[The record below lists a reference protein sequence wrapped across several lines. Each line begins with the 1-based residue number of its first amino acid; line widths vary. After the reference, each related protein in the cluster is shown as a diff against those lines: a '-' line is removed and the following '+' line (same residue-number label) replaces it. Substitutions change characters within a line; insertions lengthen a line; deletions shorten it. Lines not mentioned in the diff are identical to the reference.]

1 MVYAAWAMLALPL
14 LGFLVLLV
22 FGRRFGDP
30 VAGWVGTAAIT
41 GSFVATLVTFA
52 GVLGHHAGTQ
62 REISHSIFTWIAVGG
77 LDIRAAILTD
87 PLSMTMALFV
97 TGVSAL
103 IHLYS
108 IGYMKGDRDY
118 PKFFVYM
125 NLFVFSMLLLVLGGN
140 LAITFVGWEGVGL
153 CSYWLIS
160 FWFERPTAASAGK
173 KAFVYNRIG
182 DFGFLLAMFLIFEKT
197 GTLTY
202 SGIFAHL
209 HALSGV
215 TGTAAVLLLFLAATG
230 KSAQIPLFPWLA
242 DAMEGPTPVSA
253 LIHAATMVTAGVY
266 LMCRMH
272 PLLGMSHSGQL
283 VIATIGVV
291 TAFVGGTIACTQR
304 DIKKVLAYSTISQLG
319 YMFLAVGVGAYVAA
333 IFLMIAHAFYKGLL
347 FLGAGSVIHGMHDE
361 QDLKKMGGLAKLMP
375 ITAGAFAV
383 AWFAIAGVP
392 PLAGFFA
399 KGAVLDNTFAA
410 YPALWVIGIVTAL
423 LTAYYLSRL
432 FVLAFTGD
440 PRFVEAVNTRWAADG
455 LAHESGYAHGS
466 GPISGKAKGAEG
478 AESAHGM
485 AGAGVT
491 GDSDGGGV
499 GEVGRGSVEEPA
511 HGQVPLH
518 EHPSP
523 HESPRLMVIPLLV
536 LAVLAFAGGVLEL
549 PWHGPDTIRLLSWLH
564 PVFGHYLYTAHLSVA
579 SQWLLAVVDSLVAL
593 SGIYI
598 AWRLWTAA
606 WDRPNLEPSFLF
618 RSWFVNEA
626 YDFLIGRPGARL
638 ASFTTAVV
646 EARGVDGAV
655 NGVAALTK
663 SAGSHLRKLQTG
675 FVRQYALGITIGLV
689 ALLAWMLVRA

>member
-14 LGFLVLLV
+14 LGFLVLLA
-22 FGRRFGDP
+22 FGRRLGDP
-30 VAGWVGTAAIT
+30 VAGWVGTGSVA
-41 GSFVATLVTFA
+41 GSFVATLVTFG
-52 GVLGHHAGTQ
+52 GVLSRHAGGA

-77 LDIRAAILTD
+77 LDIKAAILTD

-118 PKFFVYM
+118 SKFFVYL

-153 CSYWLIS
+153 CSYWLIA

-182 DFGFLLAMFLIFEKT
+182 DFGFLIAMFLIFEKT
-197 GTLTY
+197 GTLSY

-209 HALSGV
+209 HALSGAA
-215 TGTAAVLLLFLAATG
+215 GTAAVLLLFLAATG

-272 PLLGMSHSGQL
+272 PLLGMSHSAQL
-283 VIATIGVV
+283 VVATIGVV

-333 IFLMIAHAFYKGLL
+333 IFLMVAHAFYKGLL

-361 QDLKKMGGLAKLMP
+361 QDLKKMGGLARFMP
-375 ITAGAFAV
+375 ITAGTFAV

-410 YPALWVIGIVTAL
+410 YPVLWVIGIVTAL

-440 PRFVEAVNTRWAADG
+440 PRFIEAVNTRWSSSGSTHSAGADG
-455 LAHESGYAHGS
+455 Y
-466 GPISGKAKGAEG
+466 
-478 AESAHGM
+478 
-485 AGAGVT
+485 
-491 GDSDGGGV
+491 
-499 GEVGRGSVEEPA
+499 
-511 HGQVPLH
+511 
-518 EHPSP
+518 PSP
-523 HESPRLMVIPLLV
+523 HESPRVMVIPLLV

-579 SQWLLAVVDSLVAL
+579 SQWILAVVDSLVAL

-598 AWRLWTAA
+598 AWRLWTKT
-606 WDRPNLEPSFLF
+606 WDRPKLEPSFLF

-626 YDFLIGRPGARL
+626 YDLLIGRPGDRL

-646 EARGVDGAV
+646 EARVVDGAV
-655 NGVAALTK
+655 NGVAVLTRN
-663 SAGSHLRKLQTG
+663 AGGALRKLQTG
-675 FVRQYALGITIGLV
+675 FVRQYALGITLGLV

>member
-1 MVYAAWAMLALPL
+1 VVYAAWAMLALPL
-14 LGFLVLLV
+14 LGFLVLLA
-22 FGRRFGDP
+22 FGRRLGDP
-30 VAGWVGTAAIT
+30 VAGWVGTTAVA
-41 GSFVATLVTFA
+41 GSFVATLVTF
-52 GVLGHHAGTQ
+52 GGMLSRHAGGA

-77 LDIRAAILTD
+77 LDIKAAILTD

-118 PKFFVYM
+118 SKFFVYL

-182 DFGFLLAMFLIFEKT
+182 DFGFLIAMFLIFEKT
-197 GTLTY
+197 GTLSY

-209 HALSGV
+209 HALSGAA
-215 TGTAAVLLLFLAATG
+215 GTAAVLLLFLAATG

-272 PLLGMSHSGQL
+272 PLLGMSHSAQL
-283 VIATIGVV
+283 VVATIGVV

-333 IFLMIAHAFYKGLL
+333 IFLMVAHAFYKGLL

-361 QDLKKMGGLAKLMP
+361 QDLRKMGGLARFMP
-375 ITAGAFAV
+375 ITAGTFAV

-410 YPALWVIGIVTAL
+410 YPVLWVIGIVTAL

-440 PRFVEAVNTRWAADG
+440 PRFIEAVNTRWLSSGSTHSAGADPDSGGRITSGSAGAAG
-455 LAHESGYAHGS
+455 AFSTTGRASEEAGATGGS
-466 GPISGKAKGAEG
+466 G
-478 AESAHGM
+478 M
-485 AGAGVT
+485 AT
-491 GDSDGGGV
+491 PGG
-499 GEVGRGSVEEPA
+499 GSVEEP
-511 HGQVPLH
+511 HGQGSSH
-518 EHPSP
+518 GYPSP
-523 HESPRLMVIPLLV
+523 HESPKVMVIPLLV
-536 LAVLAFAGGVLEL
+536 LAVLALAGGVLEL

-564 PVFGHYLYTAHLSVA
+564 PVFGHYLYTAHLSIA
-579 SQWLLAVVDSLVAL
+579 SQWILAVVDSLVAL

-598 AWRLWTAA
+598 AWRLWTKA
-606 WDRPNLEPSFLF
+606 WDRPKLEPSFLF
-618 RSWFVNEA
+618 RSWFINEA
-626 YDFLIGRPGARL
+626 YDLLIGRPGDRL

-646 EARGVDGAV
+646 EVRVVDGAV
-655 NGVAALTK
+655 NGAAALTRN
-663 SAGSHLRKLQTG
+663 AGEALRKLQTG
-675 FVRQYALGITIGLV
+675 FVRQYALGITLGMV